1 MAEAVKGRSAAAP
14 EDGRADPGHA
24 AERAGALIAEHGI
37 STVELCFT
45 DLWGGLCGRRVPASR
60 LLDLAGTGVSWPNAP
75 FAWSISGEIVPVAYT
90 NPDTGYPNMLA
101 VPDLGSLRPL
111 GWRPGTAICFCDAH
125 VDASGAPMPIAPV
138 SVLRRATD
146 RLAAQGLT
154 ATTAVELEFYLCGP
168 DWSPIFGETP
178 SWAMAANPEAEP
190 FLEDLRSSLE
200 ATGVRVESAQAE
212 YGPGQFEV
220 NIGPSAPVR
229 SAEDAVLLKY
239 VAKEL
244 ARRHGMRATFMP
256 SPFTGATCC
265 GLHVHQSLAGEPAG
279 ERAFAAGFEGGAGG
293 AYLAGQLDRL
303 VGLTAVLSPSVN
315 AYKRASDYT
324 FAANRVTWGVDNRS
338 TAVRAV
344 GAGTPNARIELRT
357 PSSDANPFLAVA
369 AAVAAG
375 ADGVARG
382 LEPPPPT
389 AGDAYADGSAA
400 RLPGSLAAAI
410 AAFRE
415 SAFSRELFG
424 PELVDA
430 FGILIDRELA
440 AFAAHVTDWE
450 RGRYLELS

>member
-1 MAEAVKGRSAAAP
+1 M
-14 EDGRADPGHA
+14 
-24 AERAGALIAEHGI
+24 
-37 STVELCFT
+37 
-45 DLWGGLCGRRVPASR
+45 
-60 LLDLAGTGVSWPNAP
+60 
-75 FAWSISGEIVPVAYT
+75 
-90 NPDTGYPNMLA
+90 
-101 VPDLGSLRPL
+101 
-111 GWRPGTAICFCDAH
+111 
-125 VDASGAPMPIAPV
+125 PMAPV

-146 RLAAQGLT
+146 RLAAQGLV
-154 ATTAVELEFYLCGP
+154 ATTAVELELYLCAP
-168 DWSPIFGETP
+168 DWGALFGETP

-190 FLEDLRSSLE
+190 FLEDLRTALE

-239 VAKEL
+239 AAKEL

-265 GLHVHQSLAGEPAG
+265 GLHVHQSLSELGG
-279 ERAFAAGFEGGAGG
+279 ERVFGDRFDAGTGG

-303 VGLTAVLSPSVN
+303 VDVTAVLSPSVN

-324 FAANRVTWGVDNRS
+324 FAANRVTWGIDNRS

-344 GAGTPNARIELRT
+344 GAGTPAARIELRT

-369 AAVAAG
+369 AAVATG
-375 ADGVARG
+375 ADGVARR
-382 LEPPPPT
+382 LDPPPPT
-389 AGDAYADGSAA
+389 AGDAYADGSAT
-400 RLPGSLAAAI
+400 RLPGSLQAAI

-415 SAFSRELFG
+415 SAFSRDLFG
-424 PELVDA
+424 PEFVDA
-430 FGILIDRELA
+430 FGTLVDRELA

-450 RGRYLELS
+450 RNRYLEPA